1 MNTPTDVDNGI
12 FVVVEMKSIRKTST
26 SKYLD
31 QLKRKS
37 CACGDPLC
45 NRIGEFLGHVVTMKC
60 GYRRSSEFEDEQ
72 KKRKKVRGVQIK
84 RKRCELI
91 HEEIVAMRRRFLE
104 DKHERARKYTQTQI
118 SKEPA
123 KSSRFNEIH
132 YPIAFLQK
140 MKNAIRLPMG
150 IEICE
155 ATLWGMYREDFLYH
169 CTHSKRK
176 KVLVVP
182 TLGTHQAIQVVIL
195 IQVNS
200 RGLLLVEFDNV

>member
-1 MNTPTDVDNGI
+1 
-12 FVVVEMKSIRKTST
+12 MKSIRKTST

-118 SKEPA
+118 SKESP
-123 KSSRFNEIH
+123 
-132 YPIAFLQK
+132 Q
-140 MKNAIRLPMG
+140 
-150 IEICE
+150 
-155 ATLWGMYREDFLYH
+155 
-169 CTHSKRK
+169 
-176 KVLVVP
+176 KVLV
-182 TLGTHQAIQVVIL
+182 LMKFIIQLHQKFHSNTIQNHFTYIM
-195 IQVNS
+195 S
-200 RGLLLVEFDNV
+200 RKYYPYIRTVSK